1 MTTIHDAYI
10 NALLADA
17 AYVKN
22 LDATITPGDLT
33 TALSDRMTPELAKY
47 ISHNFKIVTAYDAPD
62 KGFGAGFDAV
72 VWQGVNEP
80 YTGKT
85 YVSIRGT
92 QEVQD
97 FLDDGAL
104 AINGLPYTQLV
115 DMVNWWLRETA
126 SEGDDIRQIAIET
139 TLGLAGD
146 GPTVKF
152 VSAPTVKATETGAL
166 AGVNSIVSVNAHS
179 LGGYMATAFSRL
191 FGKKWSI
198 EGVNTFNSAG
208 FSSLQTQNIEI
219 AFNQIKQA
227 IGAGLSFDDFD
238 VTAQQPQNNYF
249 AEGGINVTTN
259 DWNPVGFN
267 QYGTRIGLFQEDGVK
282 LTELGMSNHFM
293 YKLTDMLALGDA
305 LAKLDPTLDFG
316 RLNALVEAGANKTD
330 ASLEGILDGLRKTL
344 IDGPLTDTPVGDV
357 SESASSR
364 TTYHENLHALQNN
377 TYFQMLQDRVQVI
390 AAPAN
395 GLAAKDDF
403 GALLSLA
410 YLTPFAL
417 KPNDSVAT
425 TILQSAQT
433 AIGAKWVE
441 DKTLST
447 EDRDNGKANFSDAWL
462 TDRASM
468 LSWLVKRNVGEGAAA
483 INDNNWRMAA

>member
-238 VTAQQPQNNYF
+238 VTAQQPQNNSF

-259 DWNPVGFN
+259 D
-267 QYGTRIGLFQEDGVK
+267 
-282 LTELGMSNHFM
+282 
-293 YKLTDMLALGDA
+293 
-305 LAKLDPTLDFG
+305 
-316 RLNALVEAGANKTD
+316 
-330 ASLEGILDGLRKTL
+330 
-344 IDGPLTDTPVGDV
+344 
-357 SESASSR
+357 
-364 TTYHENLHALQNN
+364 
-377 TYFQMLQDRVQVI
+377 
-390 AAPAN
+390 
-395 GLAAKDDF
+395 
-403 GALLSLA
+403 
-410 YLTPFAL
+410 
-417 KPNDSVAT
+417 
-425 TILQSAQT
+425 
-433 AIGAKWVE
+433 
-441 DKTLST
+441 
-447 EDRDNGKANFSDAWL
+447 
-462 TDRASM
+462 
-468 LSWLVKRNVGEGAAA
+468 
-483 INDNNWRMAA
+483 